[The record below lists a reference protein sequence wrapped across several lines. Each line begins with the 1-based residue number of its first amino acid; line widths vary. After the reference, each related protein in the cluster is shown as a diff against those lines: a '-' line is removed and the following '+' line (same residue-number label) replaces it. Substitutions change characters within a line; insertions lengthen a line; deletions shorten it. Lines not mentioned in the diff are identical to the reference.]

1 MEDDRIVD
9 LYWARN
15 EQAIAESE
23 RKYGRLLRSV
33 SYACLGSRED
43 AEECAN
49 DTYLEAWNA
58 MPTARPQF
66 LGAFLSKITRRISID
81 RFRRDHRT
89 KRGGAEALTAELTD
103 CLPDPAEP
111 TPCRSLR
118 RRANPRRDQP
128 LSGGTAV
135 RPQNPVRQPLFLR
148 RIGCRACRFVG
159 TVAGERQGHPAP
171 NARGAEKTVG
181 RGGNPAM
188 KQQPDRRAQNLLD
201 AMGGIDDRFLVEAIE
216 AIAAQ
221 RKRRRPKRLPRI
233 LAVAAALAL
242 VVGIGLAGGRLL
254 HGILFPNREPT
265 PDGSS
270 DAPADFSALLLACTG
285 SDAFREQSAALP
297 LAADGNVRIVVGERG
312 GENLWVSR
320 ALTDTERTAVR
331 REMES
336 AKRQSAYETAGTD
349 RYLVWVADGD
359 GAVWS
364 PALTYSG
371 GNVTYGTVYDYDPER
386 LPGTAF
392 QNLLSGLIG

>member
-1 MEDDRIVD
+1 
-9 LYWARN
+9 
-15 EQAIAESE
+15 
-23 RKYGRLLRSV
+23 
-33 SYACLGSRED
+33 
-43 AEECAN
+43 
-49 DTYLEAWNA
+49 
-58 MPTARPQF
+58 
-66 LGAFLSKITRRISID
+66 
-81 RFRRDHRT
+81 
-89 KRGGAEALTAELTD
+89 
-103 CLPDPAEP
+103 
-111 TPCRSLR
+111 
-118 RRANPRRDQP
+118 
-128 LSGGTAV
+128 
-135 RPQNPVRQPLFLR
+135 
-148 RIGCRACRFVG
+148 
-159 TVAGERQGHPAP
+159 
-171 NARGAEKTVG
+171 
-181 RGGNPAM
+181 M
-188 KQQPDRRAQNLLD
+188 KQQTDRRAQNLLE

-265 PDGSS
+265 PDGTS

-336 AKRQSAYETAGTD
+336 AKRQSAYEIAGTD

>member
-1 MEDDRIVD
+1 
-9 LYWARN
+9 
-15 EQAIAESE
+15 
-23 RKYGRLLRSV
+23 
-33 SYACLGSRED
+33 
-43 AEECAN
+43 
-49 DTYLEAWNA
+49 
-58 MPTARPQF
+58 
-66 LGAFLSKITRRISID
+66 
-81 RFRRDHRT
+81 
-89 KRGGAEALTAELTD
+89 
-103 CLPDPAEP
+103 
-111 TPCRSLR
+111 
-118 RRANPRRDQP
+118 
-128 LSGGTAV
+128 
-135 RPQNPVRQPLFLR
+135 
-148 RIGCRACRFVG
+148 
-159 TVAGERQGHPAP
+159 
-171 NARGAEKTVG
+171 
-181 RGGNPAM
+181 M
-188 KQQPDRRAQNLLD
+188 KQQTDRRAQNLLD
-201 AMGGIDDRFLVEAIE
+201 AIGGIDDRFLVE

-254 HGILFPNREPT
+254 RGILFPNREPT
-265 PDGSS
+265 
-270 DAPADFSALLLACTG
+270 PADFSALLLACTG